1 MLCENTCCYTNIA
14 CLLISRHMQH
24 NASTGKARLCNII
37 LITVVETGEA
47 EVASFLGPAQL
58 FSRLP
63 GNEAISEVY
72 VCHSLK

>member
-37 LITVVETGEA
+37 LITVVETSEA
-47 EVASFLGPAQL
+47 EVASFPAQPSFL
-58 FSRLP
+58 VACLGTRLLQKCMC
-63 GNEAISEVY
+63 ATV
-72 VCHSLK
+72 

>member
-47 EVASFLGPAQL
+47 EVALFPAQL
-58 FSRLP
+58 SSWLP
-63 GNEAISEVY
+63 GNKANVLQATES
-72 VCHSLK
+72 